1 MYSRLL
7 KLNGRLELFNELIKD
22 HDSEE
27 EEEMEMVN
35 SEESSEVFESE
46 ASDNW
51 FVLSI
56 YIISVVCNISRWL
69 EIGGQ
74 NRLELNTAESHGA
87 NCYAWMTEN
96 EQ

>member
-27 EEEMEMVN
+27 DEEMEMVN

-46 ASDNW
+46 ASDN
-51 FVLSI
+51 
-56 YIISVVCNISRWL
+56 
-69 EIGGQ
+69 
-74 NRLELNTAESHGA
+74 
-87 NCYAWMTEN
+87 
-96 EQ
+96 

>member
-7 KLNGRLELFNELIKD
+7 KLNGRLELFSELIKD

-27 EEEMEMVN
+27 EEEAMEMVN
-35 SEESSEVFESE
+35 SEESSEVVESE

-56 YIISVVCNISRWL
+56 YIISVVCDNP
-69 EIGGQ
+69 
-74 NRLELNTAESHGA
+74 
-87 NCYAWMTEN
+87 Y
-96 EQ
+96 

>member
-7 KLNGRLELFNELIKD
+7 KLNGRLELFSELIKD

-27 EEEMEMVN
+27 EEEAMVMVN
-35 SEESSEVFESE
+35 SEESSEVVESE

-56 YIISVVCNISRWL
+56 YIISVVCDNP
-69 EIGGQ
+69 
-74 NRLELNTAESHGA
+74 
-87 NCYAWMTEN
+87 Y
-96 EQ
+96 